1 MTPDAFARKWTSRRD
16 DFQALGVLVDGARI
30 CDEVLVDFGK
40 VLETESNA
48 ALTLGEAAARSGYTA
63 GHLGRLVRQGKI
75 PNAGQSRSPRV
86 RVVDLPARPSA
97 VVAER
102 RPRKYDPGTDARSL
116 VSRRKGGAH
125 GSSQDSS

>member
-1 MTPDAFARKWTSRRD
+1 MTPDAFAHKWTSRRD

-40 VLETESNA
+40 VLETKSNA
-48 ALTLGEAAARSGYTA
+48 ALTLGEAAARSGYSA

-75 PNAGQSRSPRV
+75 PNAGQPRSPRV

-102 RPRKYDPGTDARSL
+102 RPTKYDADTDARSL
-116 VSRRKGGAH
+116 VNRRKGGA
-125 GSSQDSS
+125 

>member
-1 MTPDAFARKWTSRRD
+1 MTPDAFAHKWTSRRD

-30 CDEVLVDFGK
+30 CDEVLADFGI
-40 VLETESNA
+40 VIQTA
-48 ALTLGEAAARSGYTA
+48 DQAVLTLAEAAARSGYST

-75 PNAGQSRSPRV
+75 PNAGHPRSPRV

-102 RPRKYDPGTDARSL
+102 RPGKYDPATDARSL
-116 VSRRKGGAH
+116 VNRRKGGA
-125 GSSQDSS
+125 

>member
-1 MTPDAFARKWTSRRD
+1 MTPDAFAHKWTSRRD

-48 ALTLGEAAARSGYTA
+48 ALTLGEAAARSGYSA

-75 PNAGQSRSPRV
+75 PNAGQPRSPRV

-97 VVAER
+97 VVAEGR
-102 RPRKYDPGTDARSL
+102 SRKYDPATDARSL
-116 VSRRKGGAH
+116 VNRRKGGAH
-125 GSSQDSS
+125 GSSQESS

>member
-1 MTPDAFARKWTSRRD
+1 MTPDAFAHKWTSRRD

-30 CDEVLVDFGK
+30 CDEVLVDFRK
-40 VLETESNA
+40 VLEAESNA
-48 ALTLGEAAARSGYTA
+48 ALTLGEAAARSRYSA

-75 PNAGQSRSPRV
+75 PNAGQPRSPRV
-86 RVVDLPARPSA
+86 RVVDLPTRPSA

-102 RPRKYDPGTDARSL
+102 RPRKYDADTDARSL

>member
-1 MTPDAFARKWTSRRD
+1 MTPDAFAHKWTSRRD

-48 ALTLGEAAARSGYTA
+48 ALTLGEAAARSGYSA

-75 PNAGQSRSPRV
+75 PNAGHPRSPRV
-86 RVVDLPARPSA
+86 RVVDLPARPRA

-102 RPRKYDPGTDARSL
+102 RPRKYDAETDARSL
-116 VSRRKGGAH
+116 VNRRKGGA
-125 GSSQDSS
+125 